1 MSSKRTKEEFDK
13 VVSEMR
19 ELYIKEYENGKR
31 WYIKDL
37 AQKFDLAHTTIRR
50 NLKDLPPRNLGKN
63 IFRINTHVQI
73 EKKTKA
79 IDMFYSGAS
88 YQEIFEAFPE
98 DNPKTISSSWLRGIK
113 GKRAEKEKQDKKDL
127 ARKMYLRGIDVKEIV
142 KKLKVHETT
151 LRYFWLKDLKIPK
164 KKIQNPRR
172 DEARRLFTEEKLTI
186 SEIIKK
192 FPGYNKNTIKHK
204 WLGNLL
210 KEDTKKKELEE
221 KENIISYYQSELE
234 KGNTPLIT
242 LMSEKFNRCEE
253 YISKIIRKYI
263 PRAPKDGIYKI
274 KKNNHIQIYLSAKIL
289 ENVLESSAE
298 YISRVLNRKNVKRI
312 LLYNANGKI
321 VYHYLLD
328 DTIIKFPNFK
338 NLFYRIEKFRNS
350 KVANFKPH
358 NLSENEFIVLVS
370 IVAYQEQT
378 KHKPSLQ
385 SLKHILDLYSITS
398 HKIKTIIQRL
408 KKLNYIKESDKYYI
422 IIKGHKDLILKKG
435 VCYDPETWGM
445 KKIYYPREFTDKAW
459 VLIEEKSGTIRKDAI
474 IINILE
480 HISF

>member
-1 MSSKRTKEEFDK
+1 MDRRRTKEEFDNAIK
-13 VVSEMR
+13 LMR
-19 ELYIKEYENGKR
+19 EFYIKEYENGKR

-37 AQKFDLAHTTIRR
+37 AQKFDLVHTTIRR
-50 NLKDLPPRNLGKN
+50 YLKDLPPRNSGEK
-63 IFRINTHVQI
+63 IFRINTHEQI

-79 IDMFYSGAS
+79 IEMFYQGAS
-88 YQEIFEAFPE
+88 YQEIFRAFPE
-98 DNPKTISSSWLRGIK
+98 DNPKTILGAWLRGIK

-127 ARKMYLRGIDVKEIV
+127 ARKMYLNGVDVKEIV

-172 DEARRLFTEEKLTI
+172 DEARRLFIEDKLPI
-186 SEIIKK
+186 SEIITK

-204 WLGNLL
+204 WLGKLFCDDSKN
-210 KEDTKKKELEE
+210 KIKEE
-221 KENIISYYQSELE
+221 KENIVSYYLCELK

-242 LMSEKFNRCEE
+242 EMSEKFHRSQE

-263 PRAPKDGIYKI
+263 PRAPKDGIYKFQ
-274 KKNNHIQIYLSAKIL
+274 KNNKTQIFLSAKIL
-289 ENVLESSAE
+289 QDVLESSAE
-298 YISRVLNRKNVKRI
+298 YISRVLNRKKVKRI
-312 LLYNANGKI
+312 LLYTLSGKI
-321 VYHYLLD
+321 VYHYLFED
-328 DTIIKFPNFK
+328 VVNEFPNFK
-338 NLFYRIEKFRNS
+338 NLLTRIEKFRNS
-350 KVANFKPH
+350 KVASFKPH

-378 KHKPSLQ
+378 KHKPSIM
-385 SLKHILDLYSITS
+385 SLKHILDLYSINE
-398 HKIKTIIQRL
+398 HKIKIILSRL
-408 KKLNYIKESDKYYI
+408 KKLNYIKETDNFYL

-459 VLIEEKSGTIRKDAI
+459 VLIEEKSGVIRKDAI

-480 HISF
+480 NLSV